1 MGDNDTTYGLVVSF
15 SGLHPTPEAE
25 RAFVY
30 GVEFGMLWSRM
41 RSGKEAEIETTTHE
55 ANRVVIERAA
65 AAEGWHLDRQPS
77 GTPTWDF
84 TKLTKAKALD
94 RPNPHGLRAVK

>member
-1 MGDNDTTYGLVVSF
+1 MTDAEANYGLVVSF
-15 SGLHPTPEAE
+15 SGLHATPAEE

-30 GVEFGMLWSRM
+30 GVEFGMLWARM
-41 RSGKEAEIETTTHE
+41 RSGDEAEIEMTTHE
-55 ANRVVIERAA
+55 ANRAVIERAA
-65 AAEGWHLDRQPS
+65 ASQGWHLDRKPS

-94 RPNPHGLRAVK
+94 RPNPHGLRAVE